1 MFFVD
6 MLSGI
11 ANLFSR
17 SISSACIMLFFDE
30 PEVDEDLL

>member
-17 SISSACIMLFFDE
+17 TISSACICFVFDE
-30 PEVDEDLL
+30 PTADEDLL

>member
-17 SISSACIMLFFDE
+17 SISSACMFLFFDE
-30 PEVDEDLL
+30 PAVDKDLL

>member
-17 SISSACIMLFFDE
+17 SISSACILIFYDE
-30 PEVDEDLL
+30 PEVDRDLL

>member
-17 SISSACIMLFFDE
+17 SISSACLMFFWDE
-30 PEVDEDLL
+30 PIADKDLL